1 METRNSWCVAG
12 CVLAAFWHRRLNLTM
27 PTWFRRKG
35 LKNAVTVSPFENTP
49 FRRRPPAER
58 LLLVLLAAC
67 VLGACAHQH
76 MASTDPRSNTCDERG
91 ITIQWNRCDD
101 VVVCVARTPCG
112 QTRALRRPASATAR
126 ALGDVSV
133 PSHEAGLLSP

>member
-1 METRNSWCVAG
+1 MVTAWQLRARPSFSTHGDEEQLVR
-12 CVLAAFWHRRLNLTM
+12 RRLCDGSLLAQAANLTM
-27 PTWFRRKG
+27 HTWFRRKG

-76 MASTDPRSNTCDERG
+76 VASTDPRSNTCDERG

-112 QTRALRRPASATAR
+112 QTGAL
-126 ALGDVSV
+126 
-133 PSHEAGLLSP
+133 

>member
-1 METRNSWCVAG
+1 
-12 CVLAAFWHRRLNLTM
+12 M

-76 MASTDPRSNTCDERG
+76 VASTDPRSNTCDEKG
-91 ITIQWNRCDD
+91 ITINSGTD
-101 VVVCVARTPCG
+101 VMTWWCVWPAHRAAKPGLFDAR
-112 QTRALRRPASATAR
+112 QAR
-126 ALGDVSV
+126 QHA
-133 PSHEAGLLSP
+133 HWAM